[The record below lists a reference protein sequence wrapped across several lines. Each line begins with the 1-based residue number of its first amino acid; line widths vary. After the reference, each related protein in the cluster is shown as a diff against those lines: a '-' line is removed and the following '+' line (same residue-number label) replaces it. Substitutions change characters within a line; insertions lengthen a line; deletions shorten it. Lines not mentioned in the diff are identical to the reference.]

1 MIVTYNDQVPILI
14 ALSLSTSFCGL
25 CIFYTYRDC
34 DPLLGT
40 VYIDKKEK
48 KIFLIYKEIQKGAVA
63 KLIYEEG
70 LPNIGK
76 NAQNF

>member
-40 VYIDKKEK
+40 VLKN
-48 KIFLIYKEIQKGAVA
+48 KIFLIYKDMFKIVA
-63 KLIYEEG
+63 ELMM
-70 LPNIGK
+70 
-76 NAQNF
+76 